1 MLAENTHT
9 LTLHMSSYGDIVSII
24 NPKVTEYNVMFDEP
38 VRSCKGTSE
47 MRYLGNKS
55 VQNKSLSQ

>member
-1 MLAENTHT
+1 
-9 LTLHMSSYGDIVSII
+9 MSSYGDIVSII

-47 MRYLGNKS
+47 MRYFGNKS
-55 VQNKSLSQ
+55 VQNKSVSQ